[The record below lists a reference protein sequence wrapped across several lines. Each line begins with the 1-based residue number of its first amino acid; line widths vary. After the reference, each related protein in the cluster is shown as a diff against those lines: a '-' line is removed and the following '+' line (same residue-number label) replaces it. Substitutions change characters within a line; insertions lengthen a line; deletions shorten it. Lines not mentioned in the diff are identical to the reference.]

1 MLIGFIIHQA
11 WRLVSC
17 FGCNLNVFNESPWYV
32 IAHSICRNKGMNMFF
47 SISDRIY
54 SSPSMNTSDMCL
66 NIYTDSLLNES
77 PCYEIV
83 EYLGR
88 YIIMHNEL
96 ISSEAG
102 GESFRLCTT
111 ILLIRDKKNWELV
124 RMPPL
129 NSLHWQES
137 SIN

>member
-1 MLIGFIIHQA
+1 
-11 WRLVSC
+11 
-17 FGCNLNVFNESPWYV
+17 
-32 IAHSICRNKGMNMFF
+32 MFF

-66 NIYTDSLLNES
+66 DIYTDSLLNES

-111 ILLIRDKKNWELV
+111 ILLIRDKKN
-124 RMPPL
+124 
-129 NSLHWQES
+129 
-137 SIN
+137 

>member
-1 MLIGFIIHQA
+1 
-11 WRLVSC
+11 
-17 FGCNLNVFNESPWYV
+17 
-32 IAHSICRNKGMNMFF
+32 MFF

-83 EYLGR
+83 EYLVGR

-111 ILLIRDKKNWELV
+111 ILLIRDKKN
-124 RMPPL
+124 
-129 NSLHWQES
+129 
-137 SIN
+137 

>member
-1 MLIGFIIHQA
+1 MF
-11 WRLVSC
+11 
-17 FGCNLNVFNESPWYV
+17 
-32 IAHSICRNKGMNMFF
+32 FF

-66 NIYTDSLLNES
+66 DIHTLILSLMNHLVMKL
-77 PCYEIV
+77 C
-83 EYLGR
+83 EYLGK

-111 ILLIRDKKNWELV
+111 ILLIRDKKN
-124 RMPPL
+124 
-129 NSLHWQES
+129 
-137 SIN
+137 

>member
-1 MLIGFIIHQA
+1 MF
-11 WRLVSC
+11 
-17 FGCNLNVFNESPWYV
+17 
-32 IAHSICRNKGMNMFF
+32 FF

-66 NIYTDSLLNES
+66 DILHTDSLLNES

-111 ILLIRDKKNWELV
+111 MLLIPDKKN
-124 RMPPL
+124 
-129 NSLHWQES
+129 
-137 SIN
+137 